1 MKGLIKLELVYG
13 EITKLCS
20 DAGSNMIR
28 ENVNPLTVLQEGDT
42 PRRLLGIIESYT
54 APVDAQFRNF
64 TERSTG
70 MLKRIIHN
78 LAGGRKDREI
88 PTLPKSS
95 LDLIMLVAVDACNKV
110 PLGKSEGVYLCPSDL
125 LGCRENE
132 IRIEAT
138 TSKLVEINKMMQGL
152 TQYFRI
158 VNNTRNNILRENI
171 QAFKQKKLNLGN
183 GAVETK
189 PQIGDLVLIKN
200 TDNEK
205 MGTYGVVRRLEG
217 ESSAII
223 NTKKGLVKRATCQ
236 LIPLA
241 GSHLVRK
248 TVDQEL

>member
-1 MKGLIKLELVYG
+1 
-13 EITKLCS
+13 
-20 DAGSNMIR
+20 
-28 ENVNPLTVLQEGDT
+28 
-42 PRRLLGIIESYT
+42 
-54 APVDAQFRNF
+54 
-64 TERSTG
+64 
-70 MLKRIIHN
+70 
-78 LAGGRKDREI
+78 
-88 PTLPKSS
+88 
-95 LDLIMLVAVDACNKV
+95 
-110 PLGKSEGVYLCPSDL
+110 
-125 LGCRENE
+125 
-132 IRIEAT
+132 
-138 TSKLVEINKMMQGL
+138 MMQGL

-205 MGTYGVVRRLEG
+205 MGTYGVVRGLEG

-223 NTKKGLVKRATCQ
+223 NTRKGMVRRATCQ